1 MTVFWNLYRTFYNYY
16 LSPDKAF
23 ARALTQLLGFRPRH
37 LNYYTR
43 AFVHRS
49 ASEQNQP
56 VLNNERLEY
65 LGDAVLGSVI
75 AEYLFRKYPTKDE
88 GFLTMMRSKIVNRKS
103 LGELAKRLDL
113 DTFMLHQGGDQPSG
127 SMLGNAFEALIGA
140 IYLDMGYERTR
151 EFIIRRIVRLNFNLD
166 QLENLDTNYKSRL
179 LEHCQKKHLPLEY
192 KVAEQ
197 FKQNRRDKFR
207 IAVHIDGKLVAQGED
222 FNKKS
227 AEQVAS
233 EKALRHLGLLTE
245 EESA

>member
-1 MTVFWNLYRTFYNYY
+1 MIWNLYRTFYNYY

-23 ARALTQLLGFRPRH
+23 ARSLTQLLGFRPCNLH
-37 LNYYTR
+37 YYAR

-49 ASEQNQP
+49 AGNDPGHP

-103 LGELAKRLDL
+103 LGILAERLDI
-113 DTFMLHQGGDQPSG
+113 DTFILHQGGDTPSG

-140 IYLDMGYERTR
+140 IYLDVGYERTR
-151 EFIIRRIVRLNFNLD
+151 TFIVRRIVRQNFDLD
-166 QLENLDTNYKSRL
+166 QLENTDTNYKSRL
-179 LEHCQKKHLPLEY
+179 LEHCQKKHLSLEY

-207 IAVHIDGKLVAQGED
+207 IAVHINGKLVAQGED

-233 EKALRHLGLLTE
+233 EKALRQLGLLTS